1 MLSQL
6 IYRSHALTGLS
17 DVELEKIVSTSQ
29 LNNKSLNITGILLY
43 ADKYFMQV
51 LEGPTREVE
60 RLFARIQS
68 DDRHT
73 EVVLVSVH
81 PIHLRRFDQWSMQW
95 VPASKYS
102 GNGLPV
108 KAVPSDL
115 IATYLNFD
123 DRTSRI
129 LDAFIQG
136 RWRSTPTHTP
146 PPWRTHDFSPPITQS
161 QSTTV
166 TTPIPISF
174 AFQPIVETSSGEVVA
189 FEALIRGPTGE
200 LAMDFLNGVS
210 TADVHRFDLES
221 KADAIQRAAQLGIR
235 CRLAV
240 NLLPKSLT
248 NAPEAVSFLIKQIR
262 TCGIKPEQL
271 IVELTEEE
279 AIANPLLFQNMV
291 RQLRA
296 SGIQIA
302 IDDFGAGY
310 AGLSLLAEFQPDILK
325 IDKKIIQGVAANG
338 PRQAIVRAIVEFCI
352 CLGIRVIA
360 EGIENQ
366 EDWQWLESAGVHWF
380 QGNLYAEPGLNQIP
394 TINWPLPHKEFS
406 TPR

>member
-6 IYRSHALTGLS
+6 IYRSRALTDLS
-17 DVELEKIVSTSQ
+17 DVELERIVSTSQ
-29 LNNKSLNITGILLY
+29 LNNKSLNVTGILLY
-43 ADKYFMQV
+43 ADEYFMQV
-51 LEGPTREVE
+51 LEGPTREIE
-60 RLFARIQS
+60 KLFARIQT
-68 DDRHT
+68 DHRHT
-73 EVVLVSVH
+73 EVVLISVH
-81 PIHLRRFDQWSMQW
+81 PIHLRRFEQWSMQW
-95 VPASKYS
+95 VPASKYP
-102 GNGLPV
+102 GNELPK
-108 KAVPSDL
+108 KAVPADL

-129 LDAFIQG
+129 LRAFIQG
-136 RWRSTPTHTP
+136 RWRSAPTHTP
-146 PPWRTHDFSPPITQS
+146 PPWRAHDFPPYITHNLG
-161 QSTTV
+161 TTAA
-166 TTPIPISF
+166 TPVPTSF
-174 AFQPIVETSSGEVVA
+174 AFQPIVETSTGKVVA

-200 LAMDFLNGVS
+200 LAMDFLKGVS
-210 TADVHRFDLES
+210 TEDVHRFDLES
-221 KADAIQRAAQLGIR
+221 KAHAIQRASQLGIR
-235 CRLAV
+235 SRLAV

-248 NAPEAVSFLIKQIR
+248 NAPEAVSFLIEQIR
-262 TCGIKPEQL
+262 TYGIKPEQL

-394 TINWPLPHKEFS
+394 TINWPLPYKEFP
-406 TPR
+406 TP